1 MYAKGFR
8 RPFRSINGP
17 VSFIQFGFRVLF
29 VIVHKQKRGVASP
42 LEKPVQHED
51 ILKEPIGT
59 QLLFGLTYTGD
70 KYRSVGSEG

>member
-1 MYAKGFR
+1 MDTKGFR
-8 RPFRSINGP
+8 RPFRSVNGP
-17 VSFIQFGFRVLF
+17 VPLIEFGVRMSL
-29 VIVHKQKRGVASP
+29 VIVDKQKGGVAGP
-42 LEKPVQHED
+42 LEKSVQHED